1 MEEINFNCPHCK
13 VNLQAEKELA
23 GQIIECPNC
32 SAQVTVPEPQNEIIT
47 PETETEEQKIISDSP
62 SSRKSAGKQYIWGR
76 FYICFSGILA
86 VLMLVVTIGF
96 LIWNG
101 YQTAQSIKLK
111 NLNPDPAA
119 AAKLVQEQNKFLKK
133 YDDTINL
140 LSTPYN
146 GVSYFGQ
153 ALSSMPS
160 VSELFDEQL
169 DSPEAVKSSLQ
180 TLAKY
185 QENIQKIKNIF
196 EEFFQKEI
204 AKMERKFPERTA
216 NTKPVR
222 TATVTQRTKGITS
235 SQTTMAS
242 FYTPS
247 SVREKKDRIKRYQEM
262 LFMMRKQ
269 NSYRQFFSHIS
280 SLERF
285 LAFVNAN
292 LLAENQ
298 TESFG
303 GIRSNVSNAAIE
315 HSQKNKNEQEV
326 AASRVKIYF
335 IFASNVLGDDWELE
349 KASSQLQKA
358 LDHYETELTRKEM
371 ERKSLWT
378 ACCSVSAILLLVV
391 LFFCFMIMVIADYLK
406 AHFDMAEAARGR
418 AE

>member
-101 YQTAQSIKLK
+101 CQTAQSIKLK

-160 VSELFDEQL
+160 VSELFNEQL
-169 DSPEAVKSSLQ
+169 DSSEAVKSSLQ

-247 SVREKKDRIKRYQEM
+247 SVREPE
-262 LFMMRKQ
+262 
-269 NSYRQFFSHIS
+269 S
-280 SLERF
+280 
-285 LAFVNAN
+285 VN
-292 LLAENQ
+292 
-298 TESFG
+298 
-303 GIRSNVSNAAIE
+303 
-315 HSQKNKNEQEV
+315 
-326 AASRVKIYF
+326 
-335 IFASNVLGDDWELE
+335 
-349 KASSQLQKA
+349 
-358 LDHYETELTRKEM
+358 
-371 ERKSLWT
+371 
-378 ACCSVSAILLLVV
+378 
-391 LFFCFMIMVIADYLK
+391 FC
-406 AHFDMAEAARGR
+406 
-418 AE
+418 